1 MPAAQKSPQRS
12 PRVILLAV
20 AVALSFIGCYYAR
33 LWLEPTPADTEL
45 TTDQPT
51 HFQRVIGLSPSIV
64 EIIYQLGLDDRLVGV
79 SRFSYHPPEAKQK
92 TVVGGYVDLDYE
104 AVLGLKPDCVILLE
118 EQESLAT
125 KLNAMGIHTIILDH
139 ASTQGVIESIS
150 VIGKAFDEEAQAG
163 EIIRTMQKRIHALT
177 QSLQQGRAKKHR
189 PRILVCI
196 DRDTSSDHPDR
207 VIAAGNKGVHQEY
220 ITMVGAINAYQGP
233 VAYPLLSREKLI
245 HLDPDIIIDLI
256 REDTWKKIGRN
267 TLLRQ
272 WQAYGELKA
281 VKNKRIVFLHEHK
294 HMIPGPRFIDTL
306 EIFAQAAALTHE

>member
-1 MPAAQKSPQRS
+1 MPAVPPATRKS

-20 AVALSFIGCYYAR
+20 AVALSFIGCHFAR
-33 LWLEPTPADTEL
+33 LWIEPAPADTEP
-45 TTDQPT
+45 TKDQPG
-51 HFQRVIGLSPSIV
+51 HYHRVIGLSPSIV
-64 EIIYQLGLDDRLVGV
+64 EIIYQLGLSDRLVGV
-79 SRFSYHPPEAKQK
+79 SRFCHYPPEAQQK

-104 AVLGLKPDCVILLE
+104 AVLGLEPDCVVLLE
-118 EQESLAT
+118 EQKTLAT

-139 ASTQGVIESIS
+139 ASTRGVMGSIS
-150 VIGKAFDEEAQAG
+150 ILGRAFGKEPLANQIVRAMND
-163 EIIRTMQKRIHALT
+163 RVSALT
-177 QSLQQGRAKKHR
+177 QKARSTENR

-196 DRDTSSDHPDR
+196 ERDTNSAFPDR

-220 ITMVGAINAYQGP
+220 IDMVHGINAYQGP

-256 REDTWKKIGRN
+256 REDVWEEKGRD

-272 WQAYGELKA
+272 WQAYGELRA
-281 VKNKRIVFLHEHK
+281 VKNKRLVFLHEHK

-306 EIFAQAAALTHE
+306 ETFAQAAAIAHE